1 MRIIILFKDLPKHA
15 KATIP
20 GRWLQVRALT
30 YKYRHFLTNISILV
44 PTAQQQISSS
54 PESNSSDEI
63 DLTAHP
69 LHMAYLQ
76 QDNSI
81 PRDKSK
87 SQSWETKIYSAWIS
101 PAELDVLFGS

>member
-1 MRIIILFKDLPKHA
+1 MRITILFKDLPEHA

-30 YKYRHFLTNISILV
+30 YKYGHFLTNISILV
-44 PTAQQQISSS
+44 PTAQQQISSN
-54 PESNSSDEI
+54 PDTNSIYEI

-76 QDNSI
+76 QGNSI
-81 PRDKSK
+81 PRDKIEITILGD
-87 SQSWETKIYSAWIS
+87 QNIFC
-101 PAELDVLFGS
+101 LDFPC